1 MLVSAFSA
9 ASSASAAPSFR
20 LLLLIGL
27 FRFLALQARP
37 AGRGAQS
44 TPLTDYWFVVVNLLA
59 GRLIGASIGA
69 AWATQMR
76 STTIYRVLAAL
87 LLTWAARSTRSS
99 GGRRA
104 TRRDYGT

>member
-1 MLVSAFSA
+1 LGCSGSSPSSRDHEQGDEPDRGPHRAARLVAV
-9 ASSASAAPSFR
+9 P
-20 LLLLIGL
+20 IDI
-27 FRFLALQARP
+27 
-37 AGRGAQS
+37 
-44 TPLTDYWFVVVNLLA
+44 LTDYWFVVVNLLA